1 MNSNLYEY
9 NPIYPSLQSR
19 HSPMKKKDVEIDNSV
34 YQLLA
39 FYLNT
44 DKLELPSFAHT
55 KQRRSVNRVYES
67 RCRNWLG
74 EVDQDPLERNTVFN
88 SKRSLIKLDESVKTS
103 KARYPKSVSF
113 DEAVTI
119 IPQADEEEED
129 IFVDAVETI

>member
-1 MNSNLYEY
+1 
-9 NPIYPSLQSR
+9 
-19 HSPMKKKDVEIDNSV
+19 MKKKDVEIDNSV